1 MRCLAAG
8 LEGVEL
14 RVVHGDMPLRPAR
27 CMYDGLPLDL
37 QDKAHGKDASLLGEL
52 AKNLVSEDEAA

>member
-1 MRCLAAG
+1 M
-8 LEGVEL
+8 EL